1 MYLYISM
8 YIHIIPI
15 TIHIYIYMYIGHMLS
30 VYVNKFDPVWDATDS
45 HASGDLGM
53 GQRWSTRGFRNNKV
67 KHKN

>member
-1 MYLYISM
+1 
-8 YIHIIPI
+8 
-15 TIHIYIYMYIGHMLS
+15 MYIGHMLS